1 MIHIYIYITLLQ
13 DLYIIYII
21 YIILDRSTYIYI
33 YIPSKVQYIKS
44 DVETRKT
51 SIIHCLVFGAK
62 MEQFDFEFDFEH
74 DLSAD
79 VGQPAEAPQSMPPS
93 ARKNYRQVRSEWGLV
108 A

>member
-1 MIHIYIYITLLQ
+1 MIHIYIFTLQ
-13 DLYIIYII
+13 DLIIYI
-21 YIILDRSTYIYI
+21 YIILDRSTYI

>member
-1 MIHIYIYITLLQ
+1 MIHAYIYIFTLQ
-13 DLYIIYII
+13 DLIIYI
-21 YIILDRSTYIYI
+21 YIILDRSTYI

>member
-1 MIHIYIYITLLQ
+1 MSDQAHAGQPTAGFTH
-13 DLYIIYII
+13 
-21 YIILDRSTYIYI
+21 SHTCHTFHTNI

>member
-1 MIHIYIYITLLQ
+1 MYKV
-13 DLYIIYII
+13 
-21 YIILDRSTYIYI
+21 YIYI
-33 YIPSKVQYIKS
+33 YLRSIVTGCLLPSKVQYIKS

>member
-1 MIHIYIYITLLQ
+1 MALRTHANTSNAYQ
-13 DLYIIYII
+13 
-21 YIILDRSTYIYI
+21 RYI

>member
-1 MIHIYIYITLLQ
+1 MIHIYIYI
-13 DLYIIYII
+13 YIIITRSLYYIYNI
-21 YIILDRSTYIYI
+21 YYTRSIYI

>member
-1 MIHIYIYITLLQ
+1 MIHIYIFTLLQ
-13 DLYIIYII
+13 DLYIIYI
-21 YIILDRSTYIYI
+21 YIILDRSTLYIYI

>member
-1 MIHIYIYITLLQ
+1 MIHIYIFTLLQ
-13 DLYIIYII
+13 DLYIIYI
-21 YIILDRSTYIYI
+21 YYTRSIYIYI

>member
-1 MIHIYIYITLLQ
+1 MNCRDDSIEQPLRGWFYYIKLIRELTRFHAFLLG
-13 DLYIIYII
+13 
-21 YIILDRSTYIYI
+21 
-33 YIPSKVQYIKS
+33 VQYIKS

>member
-1 MIHIYIYITLLQ
+1 MSDHAHTRRPTAGFTPSHAYHTFHTNIYT
-13 DLYIIYII
+13 
-21 YIILDRSTYIYI
+21 
-33 YIPSKVQYIKS
+33 KVQYIKS

>member
-1 MIHIYIYITLLQ
+1 MIHIYIYIFTLQ
-13 DLYIIYII
+13 DLIIYI
-21 YIILDRSTYIYI
+21 YIILDRSTYI

>member
-1 MIHIYIYITLLQ
+1 MIHIYIFTLLQ
-13 DLYIIYII
+13 DLYIIYI
-21 YIILDRSTYIYI
+21 YILYSIDLHIYI

>member
-1 MIHIYIYITLLQ
+1 MIHIYIYLHYYKIFILL
-13 DLYIIYII
+13 
-21 YIILDRSTYIYI
+21 YIYI
-33 YIPSKVQYIKS
+33 LYSIDLPSKVQYIKS